1 MSLSANYTI
10 HSTHSL
16 SNWLNRLLAPLLLL
30 LVACGSGNY
39 GSDPNGTPPPSNSL
53 TLLSATPSDAS
64 SNVDV
69 NTSIVLIFSTNIDP
83 ATVTSSDIIFSG
95 VSFNFSVSGAQL
107 TIQPLS
113 ALNFSTTYN
122 LTVNNILDTSGTGL
136 DAAINLSFTTQDP
149 PAFTLVSAS
158 PSDQQT
164 NVAISSDIVLNF
176 TTNLDPNSVNASNIS
191 LNNTAISFSIQ
202 GSQLTITPNT
212 PLLIGTNYTLTA
224 NNLVDVNG
232 SAFSGSLVITFST
245 VPLAPLV
252 LVSSTPANNDTSVA
266 VTTPIALNFNSNVD
280 PSSVNSSNITLGNET
295 LGFTTNAT
303 QVVVQPSISL
313 QPATQYTLSLTNLAD
328 INGGLLEGVVNLTF
342 TTGSITANT
351 FDLNNSLPA
360 NGAVDVPVNSDV
372 ILTFNANIDANSVN
386 STNVSI
392 VGVTSTL
399 TTSGN
404 QITINPD
411 LDLANNTDIVV
422 NITNLLDTQG
432 NGLVNGPI
440 AITFRTIAVAGAS
453 SIAPTNKTFYVSTSG
468 SDGNDGLSVASAFA
482 SIKKASQVAEPGSI
496 IEVLAGTYAGATITN
511 FGSESGWITLKP
523 YNNDIVVI
531 DGDMP
536 GNQRNETLYFYH
548 ATCDPGDPAY
558 TFETT
563 GSCQSFYWSVENIE
577 IKGGSVYAVQIDTP
591 NVKLL
596 NNKLHDTPFDVVKVV
611 KTANDVVLYGNEIYQ
626 TGSNAT
632 TLRNAQGIDIV
643 GADRTWV
650 ANNYV
655 HDIPSIGI
663 YSKGNARNTL
673 FENNVVTNT
682 LGSGIQLGQSTD
694 AAQLIDGNYE
704 TYDGIMRNN
713 VVINTFEACLQTS
726 SSFNVKIYNNSCYE
740 AAQSAHSAIR
750 IANES
755 TIGQAGT
762 NIDIQNNIIVAST
775 ATARPVV
782 KISANAL
789 TDVATLTINSNLYW
803 TANGANSVTFTWGD
817 MGLTNVNLAT
827 WRSSVGHDANSQ
839 SADPLYTDP
848 ALMDLSLQATSP
860 AIDTATNTLVAIRD
874 FNGAAR
880 PATAKDIGAFE
891 SGAILPTNGSWGL
904 PTTAGASELFR
915 YPFIQSNGGNHVKI
929 IWATLQT
936 GQAEIYLRQVGQT
949 TVENRPASKV
959 EFISDATSGLAFY
972 QTQVELTGLLAN
984 TQYIFD
990 VVLNGVTLAQGLEFK
1005 TMPNN
1010 TSDTVNAIVFGDTG
1024 TQYSSP
1030 RRVRDAIASQDSNGN
1045 FFYPRDLII
1054 GVGDIAYN
1062 SGSFAEFDTN
1072 FFGQMSGKL
1081 DSNPTKGIL
1090 YSRPYFSS
1098 LGNHDYNNSVQN
1110 LPQAYLSSFDY
1121 PVMEGMPV
1129 EDRERYYSFDVGSA
1143 HIVILDS
1150 MKFTGVDASQVSARM
1165 AEMLTWLNH
1174 DLQTSNQTWKLVFF
1188 HHSVFSNGA
1197 HGTWGD
1203 VRENR
1208 SMRQNL
1214 LPVLQQNGVQLVMY
1228 GHDHMYQRSVPL
1240 SVDAQNR
1247 IVRDVNG
1254 VIDQTNGIT
1263 YVLTGHGGADKSVM
1277 STPYATFGTTQFN
1290 DQVASWGIGY
1300 DFAAITNGL
1309 PVIYD
1314 RDSANL
1320 DFGFS
1325 HLEITPTVINLKV
1338 YTANNVLMDS
1348 VSIQP

>member
-1 MSLSANYTI
+1 MPSIFLSVFLI
-10 HSTHSL
+10 F
-16 SNWLNRLLAPLLLL
+16 LA
-30 LVACGSGNY
+30 ACGGGNY
-39 GSDPNGTPPPSNSL
+39 GSDTNNPPAVDGFALFESSPADNATNVGINTSLVL
-53 TLLSATPSDAS
+53 TLTK
-64 SNVDV
+64 
-69 NTSIVLIFSTNIDP
+69 NID
-83 ATVTSSDIIFSG
+83 AASVASSDITFSG
-95 VSFNFSVSGAQL
+95 GGFSFSVSGSQIS
-107 TIQPLS
+107 IQPNSPLS
-113 ALNFSTTYN
+113 YSTLYS
-122 LTVNNILDTSGTGL
+122 LSINNILDVDGNSLT
-136 DAAINLSFTTQDP
+136 AAVSISFTTTTA

-158 PSDQQT
+158 PSNQQT
-164 NVAISSDIVLNF
+164 NVAVNSQLVLNF
-176 TTNLDPNSVNASNIS
+176 SNIIDPASVSSNNIS
-191 LNNTAISFSIQ
+191 LTNTAISLSTS
-202 GSQLTITPNT
+202 GTQLTITPNNA
-212 PLLIGTNYTLTA
+212 LLTGTNYTLTVS
-224 NNLVDVNG
+224 NLMDTNG
-232 SAFSGSLVITFST
+232 TAYQGSIVINFST
-245 VPLAPLV
+245 VALPPLV
-252 LVSSTPANNDTSVA
+252 LVSSVPTNNATNIA
-266 VTTPIALNFNSNVD
+266 VDTPITLNFNANVD
-280 PSSVNSSNITLGNET
+280 PNTVTANNITLAGIT

-313 QPATQYTLSLTNLAD
+313 QPATQYTLNLTNLAD
-328 INGGLLEGVVNLTF
+328 INGGLLEGTQTVNF
-342 TTGSITANT
+342 TTASVTGNT
-351 FDLNNSLPA
+351 FDLSNSVPA
-360 NGAVDVPVNSDV
+360 SGATGVPINTDI
-372 ILTFNANIDANSVN
+372 ILTFNANIDPNSVN
-386 STNVSI
+386 TTNVSI
-392 VGVTSTL
+392 VGVAATLST
-399 TTSGN
+399 N
-404 QITINPD
+404 ANEVIVNPD
-411 LDLANNTDIVV
+411 LDLANNSDIVL
-422 NITNLLDTQG
+422 NISNLLDTQG
-432 NGLVNGPI
+432 NPLVNGPI
-440 AITFRTIAVAGAS
+440 VITFKTVAAGS
-453 SIAPTNKTFYVSTSG
+453 STNVAPTSKTFYVATNG
-468 SDGNDGLSVASAFA
+468 NDGNDGLTIATAFA
-482 SIKKASQVAEPGSI
+482 TIKKASQVAEPGTTV
-496 IEVLAGTYAGATITN
+496 EVLQGTYAGATITN

-523 YNNDIVVI
+523 YNNDVVVI

-536 GNQRNETLYFYH
+536 GSQRNETLYFYH

-563 GSCQSFYWSVENIE
+563 GSCQSFYWSVENME

-591 NVKLL
+591 DVKLL
-596 NNKLHDTPFDVVKVV
+596 NNTLHDTPFDVVKVV
-611 KTANDVVLYGNEIYQ
+611 KTANDVVIYGNEIYQ

-663 YSKGNARNTL
+663 YSKGNARNTI
-673 FENNVVTNT
+673 FENNIVTNT

-694 AAQLIDGNYE
+694 AARLIDGNYE
-704 TYDGIMRNN
+704 TYDGIIRNN
-713 VVINTFEACLQTS
+713 LVKNTFEACLQTS
-726 SSFNVKIYNNSCYE
+726 SSFNVKIYNNSCVD
-740 AAQSAHSAIR
+740 AAHSAHAAIR
-750 IANES
+750 LANES

-762 NIDIQNNIIVAST
+762 NIEIKNNIIMAST
-775 ATARPVV
+775 STNRPVI
-782 KISANAL
+782 KISTNAL
-789 TDVATLTINSNLYW
+789 TDPATLDIDNNLYW
-803 TANGANSVTFTWGD
+803 TANGSNSVTFTWSD
-817 MGLTNVNLAT
+817 MGMSGVDLST
-827 WRSSVGHDANSQ
+827 WRTNGGQDAVSLVG
-839 SADPLYTDP
+839 DPLYTNP
-848 ALMDLSLQATSP
+848 AQLDLTVAASSP
-860 AIDTATNTLVAIRD
+860 AIDAAINTLAANRD
-874 FNGAAR
+874 FNGAQR

-891 SGAILPTNGSWGL
+891 SNAILPTNGSWGL
-904 PTTAGASELFR
+904 PTTAGSSELFR
-915 YPFIQSNGGNHVKI
+915 YPFIQSNGGNHAKI

-936 GQAEIYLRQVGQT
+936 GQAEIYLRQAGQT
-949 TVENRPASKV
+949 TVESRPASKV

-984 TQYIFD
+984 TRYIYD

-1030 RRVRDAIASQDSNGN
+1030 RRVRDAISSQLNGQ
-1045 FFYPRDLII
+1045 FVYPHDLII

-1081 DSNPTKGIL
+1081 DSNPAKGIL

-1121 PVMEGMPV
+1121 PVMDGMPI

-1143 HIVILDS
+1143 HIIILDS
-1150 MKFTGVDASQVSARM
+1150 MKFTGVDTSQVSARM
-1165 AEMLTWLNH
+1165 AEMLTWLNN
-1174 DLQTSNQTWKLVFF
+1174 DLQSTSQTWKLVFY
-1188 HHSVFSNGA
+1188 HHSVFSNAA

-1228 GHDHMYQRSVPL
+1228 GHDHMYQRSLPL
-1240 SVDAQNR
+1240 TVDAQAR
-1247 IVRDVNG
+1247 ITRDANG

-1263 YVLTGHGGADKSVM
+1263 YVLTGHGGADKSAM
-1277 STPYATFGTTQFN
+1277 ATPYAAFGTTQFD
-1290 DQVASWGIGY
+1290 DQVATWGIGY
-1300 DFAAITNGL
+1300 DFAALNNGQ

-1314 RDSANL
+1314 RDSTNL